1 MNIQEL
7 IEEYIIT
14 TERTITGIQHI
25 KRHKITNKM
34 GTIEFLLANR
44 YFLNRKN
51 MRSCF
56 EVVKQVFERIF
67 QQTNTKFRVEYK
79 EEMSIC
85 KVLIII

>member
-34 GTIEFLLANR
+34 GTIEFILPNR
-44 YFLNRKN
+44 CFLNRRH

-67 QQTNTKFRVEYK
+67 RKTNTKFRIEYR